1 MRIASFVAVVAIS
14 GLPNLA
20 RADKA
25 CYEVQ
30 GMTCATCGIT
40 VKSAIKKLNGIQEAK
55 ASVEKKN
62 AIVQFDPNQTSVEAI
77 EKVIDETGFKAT
89 VRECKAVEG

>member
-1 MRIASFVAVVAIS
+1 MRIAIFVAVVAIS
-14 GLPNLA
+14 GLSGFA

-25 CYEVQ
+25 CYDVQ
-30 GMTCATCGIT
+30 GMTCATCGVT
-40 VKSAIKKLNGIQEAK
+40 VKAAIKKLNGIQEAK

-62 AIVQFDPNQTSVEAI
+62 AVVQFDPNQTSVEAI

-89 VRECKAVEG
+89 VKECQAVEG